1 MCRRVCGGSE
11 GRRKCTVKRII
22 VRLVCALACAVV
34 PTAMLHAQSWQPG
47 PTVEFIVPAGAGA
60 ALDSAGREIQQLL
73 RQRDLVRSMVVINK
87 PGGNSG
93 IALAVL
99 DQHAGDGNYL
109 MTLTTSILNNH
120 ILGTLGKT
128 YRDYTPLALL
138 FREYIGLVVRE
149 DSPFRTA
156 EDLIRFMR
164 DKPGAL
170 NIGVATSVGNHIHVG
185 AALPLSKAGVRIDQ
199 LSIIP
204 FKSSGESMS
213 ALLGGHIEV
222 VAATTPNLITAMSS
236 GRLRVLAVGS
246 QERLEGPL
254 ATIPTWREQGIDVV
268 TSSVQG
274 VLGPPGLTP
283 AQINYWG
290 SALAEICK
298 TGEWKDFLA
307 KNQWQPYFVGPG
319 QAGPTLDREYRE
331 IKEVLVA
338 LRLAQ

>member
-1 MCRRVCGGSE
+1 M
-11 GRRKCTVKRII
+11 KRLIAA
-22 VRLVCALACAVV
+22 VGWVLGCALT
-34 PTAMLHAQSWQPG
+34 PGAMIHAQTWQPG

-73 RQRDLVRSMVVINK
+73 RQHDLVRSMVVLNK

-99 DQHAGDGNYL
+99 DQHPGDGNYL
-109 MTLTTSILNNH
+109 MTLTTSILNSH
-120 ILGTLGKT
+120 ILGQLPKT

-156 EDLIRFMR
+156 QDLIRFMKE
-164 DKPGAL
+164 KPGAL

-185 AALPLSKAGVRIDQ
+185 AALPLSKAGVKIDQ

-222 VAATTPNLITAMSS
+222 VAATTPNLITAMGS

-246 QERLEGPL
+246 PERLAGEL
-254 ATIPTWREQGIDVV
+254 ASIPTWRELGIDVV

-274 VLGPPGLTP
+274 VLGAPGLTP
-283 AQINYWG
+283 AQIRYWG
-290 SALAEICK
+290 SALAEISK
-298 TGEWKDFLA
+298 SQEWKEFLA
-307 KNQWQPYFVGPG
+307 KNQWQPYFVGPDE
-319 QAGPTLDREYRE
+319 AGPALDRQYQE

>member
-1 MCRRVCGGSE
+1 M
-11 GRRKCTVKRII
+11 KRITAR
-22 VRLVCALACAVV
+22 VVCALACAMV
-34 PTAMLHAQSWQPG
+34 PAATPYAQQWKPG

-87 PGGNSG
+87 PGGNSS

-120 ILGTLGKT
+120 ILGTLPKT

-170 NIGVATSVGNHIHVG
+170 HIGVATSVGNHIHVG

-222 VAATTPNLITAMSS
+222 VAATTPNLITAMNS

-246 QERLEGPL
+246 PERLQGPL
-254 ATIPTWREQGIDVV
+254 AAIPTWREQGIDVV

-274 VLGPPGLTP
+274 VLGPPAMTP

-298 TGEWKDFLA
+298 SDEWKEFLA
-307 KNQWQPYFVGPG
+307 KNQWQPNFVGPE
-319 QAGPTLDREYRE
+319 QAGATLDREYRE

-338 LRLAQ
+338 LRLVQ